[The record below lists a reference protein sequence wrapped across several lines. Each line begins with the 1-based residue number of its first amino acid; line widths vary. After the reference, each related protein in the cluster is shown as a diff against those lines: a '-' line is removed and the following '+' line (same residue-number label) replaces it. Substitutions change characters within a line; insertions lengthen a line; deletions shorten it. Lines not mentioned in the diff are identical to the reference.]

1 VNPRC
6 RETLAQAYL
15 LLDGEPVPEAE
26 RREVQAHLEAC
37 APCYERYGI
46 EQEVKALIA
55 RLHGCTT
62 CPEQL
67 RVRIVQLL
75 HFEH

>member
-1 VNPRC
+1 MKPKC

-15 LLDGEPVPEAE
+15 VLDGEPVDDAE
-26 RREVQAHLEAC
+26 RLEIQAHLEAC
-37 APCYERYGI
+37 APCYERYGL
-46 EQEVKALIA
+46 EREVKALIA
-55 RLHGCTT
+55 RLQGCTT
-62 CPEQL
+62 CPDEL